1 MMLLDY
7 IPWNVNPVCVSIPFT
22 IFTISFGWLLLV
34 FLISFALRAYFIYK
48 DYKHFTEE
56 QQSQKNKKKEYEWD
70 YWEISIWII
79 TLIILLLS
87 KSHFPLEIEGPFEI
101 RWYGICWAVGIYLC
115 YLVQLKFYKH
125 ERCPEDW
132 ADKLFIWIT
141 VGAIVGA
148 RLGHCLFYE
157 WYNVCQPG
165 MENLCR
171 ALDIRPEGV
180 QLFGWTI
187 CYRNPYIEHPLWML
201 KVWEGGLASHGGT
214 LGIFFAAW
222 LLNRKHFSKRPEFH
236 TSMLWVLDRLCVG
249 VCLTGMLI
257 RFGNL
262 MNSEIYGE
270 VTTLPWGFIF
280 VRDGQTEPCHPTQI
294 YEMLY
299 CLFGFIVT
307 WLMYW
312 KMKAYRREGLLI
324 GVFLWIIFGTRF
336 ALEFIKMDQM
346 AFESG
351 HILNMGQW
359 LSLPFVAWATY
370 LIIRAYKRPLNP
382 DTSVS

>member
-7 IPWNVNPVCVSIPFT
+7 ITWNVNPIAIPF
-22 IFTISFGWLLLV
+22 GGGGV
-34 FLISFALRAYFIYK
+34 
-48 DYKHFTEE
+48 
-56 QQSQKNKKKEYEWD
+56 
-70 YWEISIWII
+70 
-79 TLIILLLS
+79 
-87 KSHFPLEIEGPFEI
+87 

-115 YLVQLKFYKH
+115 YLTQVKLYKH

-201 KVWEGGLASHGGT
+201 KIWEGGLASHGGT
-214 LGIFFAAW
+214 LGIFLAAW
-222 LLNRKHFSKRPEFH
+222 LLNRKHFSKKPEFH
-236 TSMLWVLDRLCVG
+236 TSMLWVLDRLCIG
-249 VCLTGMLI
+249 VCLTGLLI

-262 MNSEIYGE
+262 MNSEIYGNY
-270 VTTLPWGFIF
+270 TTLPWGFIF

-294 YEMLY
+294 YEMFY
-299 CLFGFIVT
+299 CLAGFVIT
-307 WLMYW
+307 WLLYW
-312 KMKAYRREGLLI
+312 KGKAYRREGLLI

-336 ALEFIKMDQM
+336 VLEFIKMDQM

-359 LSLPFVAWATY
+359 LSIPFVAWATY
-370 LIIRAYKRPLNP
+370 LIIRACRRPQNP
-382 DTSVS
+382 DTSVDNG